1 MNNRFY
7 LAVFLLLGAAGF
19 FFLRWDVE
27 LRARIHAFTE
37 KQDKIRSFKRQGKL
51 AALLRTLLRKR
62 QVLLQNSDMPPA
74 VYWSLTILG
83 AAVGW
88 FAGRVIYSSR
98 FIAAA
103 VSVIGMIV
111 PLLVMSF
118 RQTKTGTLRMERLC
132 SSMMLLSNAY
142 LSTEDF
148 IQAVEDNLPNLAYPD
163 PFRQFLTYV
172 SLMDSDVS
180 RALRRMESDVNNP
193 YFSQWVDALVLAQGD
208 RSLIYA
214 CSGVVD
220 SMHDMITAQQES
232 DAAMYAVWRDY
243 ILTLV
248 LIFSVP
254 LVFRFLLAEAYVT
267 LTTSAAGQGMFLC
280 LLGAVVY
287 SVLRAMKINRPL
299 VR

>member
-1 MNNRFY
+1 MNKLY
-7 LAVFLLLGAAGF
+7 LAVFLLLGTAGF

-27 LRARIHAFTE
+27 LRERLHAFAE
-37 KQDKIRSFKRQGKL
+37 KQDKIRSFKRQGWF
-51 AALLRTLLRKR
+51 ARTLRKLLQKR
-62 QVLLQNSDMPPA
+62 QTLLQNSDMPSG
-74 VYWSLTILG
+74 VYWSLTVLG
-83 AAVGW
+83 AAGGW

-98 FIAAA
+98 FIASA

-148 IQAVEDNLPNLAYPD
+148 IQAVEENLPNLAYPE

-172 SLMDSDVS
+172 SLMDSDVT
-180 RALRRMESDVNNP
+180 RALRRMETDVSNP
-193 YFSQWVDALVLAQGD
+193 YFSQWIDALILAQGD

-243 ILTLV
+243 LLTLV

-254 LVFRFLLAEAYVT
+254 LVFRFLLADAYVT
-267 LTTSAAGQGMFLC
+267 LTTSAVGQGMFLC

-287 SVLRAMKINRPL
+287 SVLRALKINRPL